1 MLSALWASY
10 RLMWTLQLARIKRFL
25 NFDPKQ
31 DGSNTNGST
40 NFFNL
45 RHFASRSQKQ
55 ESHLSPKTKGLSES
69 RTEHSAEEAEEISD
83 EESSSYLGEEELPKQ
98 SKGSIFPKDAQT
110 LSVGDDMRAALKAFE
125 RTLAKKW
132 RQPGAVSERG
142 SVYVSGMVEMLGSRA
157 LCVVDVRATYIPR
170 ESRWVAVGVDIRRIQ
185 LRKQGPR
192 GK

>member
-1 MLSALWASY
+1 
-10 RLMWTLQLARIKRFL
+10 MWTLQLARIKRFL

-40 NFFNL
+40 DFFKL
-45 RHFASRSQKQ
+45 RHFANRSQNQ

-69 RTEHSAEEAEEISD
+69 LAEHSAEEVEDISD
-83 EESSSYLGEEELPKQ
+83 EESASYSGEEELPRQ
-98 SKGSIFPKDAQT
+98 LEGSIFPKDAPT

-125 RTLAKKW
+125 LTLAKKW
-132 RQPGAVSERG
+132 RQPGVVSERG

-157 LCVVDVRATYIPR
+157 VCVVDVRATYIPR

-185 LRKQGPR
+185 LRKQSPR